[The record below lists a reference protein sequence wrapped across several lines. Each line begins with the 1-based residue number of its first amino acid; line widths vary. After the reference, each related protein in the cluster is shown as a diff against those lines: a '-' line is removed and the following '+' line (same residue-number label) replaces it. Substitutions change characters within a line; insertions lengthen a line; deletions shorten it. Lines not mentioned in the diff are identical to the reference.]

1 MEPPQMESAP
11 SNKHEQQDS
20 FFTAELVDKTKD
32 ALSKQLHTEWRD
44 GIRTGF
50 EANDQSPDTPRLRA
64 SKDSTGEADAE
75 WFAEQEAAGVEFP
88 TDDKGNKLINTN
100 VAYEDLPPS
109 WKNANIGAANFVVD
123 NIVEDSKTGKDVVND
138 DYIEGLSSRIHDQWM
153 EDNSW
158 QKDQTP
164 ELFVPYDDL
173 PESEKA
179 KDRDHVLLA
188 LDALTSPEA

>member
-1 MEPPQMESAP
+1 MESAP

-88 TDDKGNKLINTN
+88 TDDKGNN
-100 VAYEDLPPS
+100 EDGYLQL
-109 WKNANIGAANFVVD
+109 AGAGQVVQHCAD
-123 NIVEDSKTGKDVVND
+123 APGQGI
-138 DYIEGLSSRIHDQWM
+138 QCA
-153 EDNSW
+153 
-158 QKDQTP
+158 
-164 ELFVPYDDL
+164 
-173 PESEKA
+173 ES
-179 KDRDHVLLA
+179 H
-188 LDALTSPEA
+188 

>member
-1 MEPPQMESAP
+1 
-11 SNKHEQQDS
+11 
-20 FFTAELVDKTKD
+20 
-32 ALSKQLHTEWRD
+32 
-44 GIRTGF
+44 
-50 EANDQSPDTPRLRA
+50 
-64 SKDSTGEADAE
+64 
-75 WFAEQEAAGVEFP
+75 
-88 TDDKGNKLINTN
+88 
-100 VAYEDLPPS
+100 
-109 WKNANIGAANFVVD
+109 
-123 NIVEDSKTGKDVVND
+123 
-138 DYIEGLSSRIHDQWM
+138 M